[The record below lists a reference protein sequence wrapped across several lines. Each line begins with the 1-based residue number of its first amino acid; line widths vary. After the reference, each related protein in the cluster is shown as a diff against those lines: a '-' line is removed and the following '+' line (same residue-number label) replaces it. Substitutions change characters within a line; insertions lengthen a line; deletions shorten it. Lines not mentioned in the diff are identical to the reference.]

1 MSWFVMIGFLFGK
14 ICKDC
19 IVNIYVFGILKG
31 WDSWIIVDIF
41 LVVNFI
47 IIFCFIGFL
56 FDYSELRVIDFFGF

>member
-41 LVVNFI
+41 LVVI
-47 IIFCFIGFL
+47 L
-56 FDYSELRVIDFFGF
+56 L